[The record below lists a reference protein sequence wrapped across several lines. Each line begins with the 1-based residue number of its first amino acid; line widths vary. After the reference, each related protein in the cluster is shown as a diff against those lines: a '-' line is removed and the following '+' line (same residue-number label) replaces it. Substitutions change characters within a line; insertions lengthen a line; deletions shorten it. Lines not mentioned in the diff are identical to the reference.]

1 VLDVGILLKT
11 LLQFLFLGLSLSKG
25 GIHVLNLPVSSVK
38 HFLGLLKLQFL
49 LIDHALSSLCSGLLT
64 FQALLDSLVVNDQL
78 FFLLLDIELE
88 LLHLVEVLLECLV
101 IHSEFST
108 LLLKM
113 LNLAP
118 VTSALAISI
127 MDKLI
132 ASFNSPPQLLIL
144 CFALL
149 VEHLEFLVL
158 SIISNAFFKV
168 NSSSQCVR
176 IRRLDCFCG

>member
-1 VLDVGILLKT
+1 M
-11 LLQFLFLGLSLSKG
+11 
-25 GIHVLNLPVSSVK
+25 LNLPVSSVK

-49 LIDHALSSLCSGLLT
+49 LVDQALSSLCSGLLT
-64 FQALLDSLVVNDQL
+64 FQALLDALVVNDQL
-78 FFLLLDIELE
+78 LFLLLDIELE
-88 LLHLVEVLLECLV
+88 LLHLVEVLLESLV

-108 LLLKM
+108 LLLKV
-113 LNLAP
+113 LYLAP

-149 VEHLEFLVL
+149 VEQPEFLVL
-158 SIISNAFFKV
+158 SIISDDFLKG
-168 NSSSQCVR
+168 NSSSKCVH
-176 IRRLDCFCG
+176 IRGHGCFCG